1 MIRNKRT
8 AWVFVASL
16 SVNVLLIVLIRGQQ
30 FNLAEILGGTL
41 ALMFA
46 PYLLAFLIKWT
57 CQLFKIR
64 FEERSFIITYAI
76 GWTLL
81 ALANILA

>member
-1 MIRNKRT
+1 M
-8 AWVFVASL
+8 AWVFVASI
-16 SVNVLLIVLIRGQQ
+16 SVNVLLTILRGKQ

-41 ALMFA
+41 ALMFV
-46 PYLLAFLIKWT
+46 PYLLVFLIKWT

-64 FEERSFIITYAI
+64 FEERSFVITYVV

-81 ALANILA
+81 AFANILA